1 MRQRHLA
8 AIVALIWVVCPA
20 ARCYGRTVIGDI
32 CRVKGQEANT
42 LHGLGLV
49 VGLKGTGDGA
59 DFAPTVRS
67 LAKSMELLGRPVG
80 AGPNAVNVGPSAVF
94 KGSKNVALVYVT
106 ATIPGTG
113 ARQGDQID
121 CVLSAYAAKSL
132 VGGRLM
138 YTAMIGP
145 ENLQNPVV
153 YGFAHGPV
161 ELEDPDIGTTGR
173 IHGGLRLESD
183 RFMNPYSLGDKVTL
197 VVNKQHASFQTAQTV
212 AHLINASPVG
222 FQAGSSTLAKA
233 LDAVS
238 IEVTIPRQYLDNKVA
253 FVSQLL
259 DVPIDEMEASSKVVV
274 NERRGTIIIGSEV
287 EIKPVAISHKN
298 MVVIETGTSIG
309 ENHFVPV
316 DPAQLAAP
324 KLKSLVDALNAVQV
338 PTEDVIQIIKELDRG
353 GNLNGQLIVE

>member
-1 MRQRHLA
+1 MRKLA
-8 AIVALIWVVCPA
+8 AIVTVIGVACAA
-20 ARCYGRTVIGDI
+20 ARCYGRTVVGDL
-32 CRVKGQEANT
+32 CRVKGQEPNT

-59 DFAPTVRS
+59 DFAPTMRA
-67 LAKSMELLGRPVG
+67 LAKSMELMGRPIAPGPG
-80 AGPNAVNVGPSAVF
+80 ALDAARNVGL
-94 KGSKNVALVYVT
+94 KGAKNVALVYVT
-106 ATIPGTG
+106 ATVPGTG
-113 ARQGDQID
+113 ARQGDEID
-121 CVLSAYAAKSL
+121 CVVSAYAAKSL

-145 ENLQNPVV
+145 ENLRDPIV
-153 YGFAHGPV
+153 YGFAHGPI
-161 ELEDPDIGTTGR
+161 ELEDTDIETTGR
-173 IHGGLRLESD
+173 IYHGLRLESD

-197 VVNKQHASFQTAQTV
+197 VIDKPHASFQMAQTI

-222 FQAGSSTLAKA
+222 FQASSQTLAKA
-233 LDAVS
+233 LDAVNV
-238 IEVTIPRQYLDNKVA
+238 EVTIPRQYLDSKVA

-259 DVPIDEMEASSKVVV
+259 DVPIDEMEPNSKVVV
-274 NERRGTIIIGSEV
+274 NERRGTIVIGSEV

-298 MVVIETGTSIG
+298 MVVIETGTAID

-338 PTEDVIQIIKELDRG
+338 PTEDIIQIIKELDRG
-353 GNLNGQLIVE
+353 GNLNGQLIIE